1 MKKVFAMLLAVLL
14 LSSMAC
20 GQKAGTVETQ
30 ETAAPVATE
39 APKAEAQAV
48 RQVGVYDVVAND
60 GAKAGTEAYP
70 YMVMTKYSVWYLA
83 SADIELQ
90 GEDAFFAGLAEVLQY
105 FDEDVADARDT
116 ARGDPDGLLRPGR
129 RLRER
134 WGLLQRH
141 GQLHQALPQLGGGSV
156 RPAP

>member
-48 RQVGVYDVVAND
+48 RQVGA
-60 GAKAGTEAYP
+60 
-70 YMVMTKYSVWYLA
+70 
-83 SADIELQ
+83 
-90 GEDAFFAGLAEVLQY
+90 
-105 FDEDVADARDT
+105 
-116 ARGDPDGLLRPGR
+116 
-129 RLRER
+129 
-134 WGLLQRH
+134 
-141 GQLHQALPQLGGGSV
+141 
-156 RPAP
+156 